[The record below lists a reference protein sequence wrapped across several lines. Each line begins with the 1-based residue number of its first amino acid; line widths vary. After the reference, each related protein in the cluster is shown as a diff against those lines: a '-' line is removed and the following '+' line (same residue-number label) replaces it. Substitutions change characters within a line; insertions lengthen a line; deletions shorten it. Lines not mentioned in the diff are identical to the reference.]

1 MVQMVAILKTAAILN
16 LKIPKMNYLGENNL
30 KFMYCLTLYVSF
42 EGNYDSSLFLYYFWR
57 PFCFMLIISNCPR
70 LIASQPKYFAN
81 WVYWQTKSTE
91 KKTKDPKTRLSLVA
105 AGLKLAI
112 REFVITCVSLYKQT
126 TITIW
131 LFPMKWQ
138 FT

>member
-42 EGNYDSSLFLYYFWR
+42 EGKYDISLFLYYFWR
-57 PFCFMLIISNCPR
+57 PFCFMLIISNFPR
-70 LIASQPKYFAN
+70 LIANQPKYFAN

-91 KKTKDPKTRLSLVA
+91 KKPEDPGTRL
-105 AGLKLAI
+105 
-112 REFVITCVSLYKQT
+112 
-126 TITIW
+126 
-131 LFPMKWQ
+131 
-138 FT
+138 

>member
-30 KFMYCLTLYVSF
+30 KCMYCLTLYVSF
-42 EGNYDSSLFLYYFWR
+42 EGNYDISLFLYYFWR

-91 KKTKDPKTRLSLVA
+91 KKLKTPKQ
-105 AGLKLAI
+105 G
-112 REFVITCVSLYKQT
+112 
-126 TITIW
+126 
-131 LFPMKWQ
+131 
-138 FT
+138 